1 MGIAKLYSQSGS
13 GGKINGIIEDYYVY
27 AGEKISAG
35 DFVEFING
43 VAGQTTE
50 TSVDTVI
57 DNTTANTTEGL
68 SAVSLDEETAFIAYS
83 ATGSRYLYGVV
94 CKIEGAKVIAGKITL
109 LNAVTNSGRMI
120 SAVALDSSRVFIA
133 HSSGGMLV
141 AAVCS
146 IEGLEVIYNTQVTLD
161 STSDASTA
169 ISASKLDDNKVFVAH
184 TYSGKYY
191 LYGIVCTINGIQI
204 APGSNTAV
212 VNSISE
218 AGIRVSTV
226 TLNSSK
232 VFMAHSYGATHF
244 LYGIVC
250 TISGTAI
257 TKGTDTKLK
266 ESSSA
271 ADRVSACTLDES
283 KVFVA
288 YYGGDYALNKIIC
301 TISNTTIT
309 PDTALSIN
317 TSEYCSNVIS
327 SMRLPD
333 GNAVVFHSLGED
345 YKLGATVYNV
355 EGEYVFQYILNSN
368 PYTGSKISSVLLN
381 NDAFV
386 AHSNTSS
393 YYLNA
398 QLFGLEAG
406 VPQTSM
412 TVTQY
417 ETQVR
422 KTTTSDIYGVAK
434 TSGMGAYK
442 VVDYTIPEGE
452 DVSKGE
458 SIEYSVENIV
468 NGDIIPKTWTKISDT
483 EYQADGI
490 TLKANSSYSTYHLKY
505 ACDGDAS
512 EDRYYHSLRTGSGD
526 WIMWVFPEK
535 KKITKMKLKFYV
547 INYGV
552 GTTYIQGSNNEID
565 WVNLY
570 TTSSN
575 LDEFTEIP
583 LDNTDWYTHY
593 RILVEA
599 TQDIIVY
606 EWQVSEYVGSIIE
619 YQGTALQSGTA
630 GDTIQITVPL
640 TDEESTGHNDKVG
653 VYTALYEY
661 RTFTTDAVPKTWTV
675 VTEGTSYVSSNGTKL
690 TASECHP
697 YSSSADTDYSV
708 SYVCD
713 GDVSKRW
720 QTSSTSAPCWVQLE
734 FPKPIKITKMK
745 TYVDSFYDIKS
756 CVIQG
761 SNDGVN
767 WVDLY
772 TLSSAQTALTEI
784 TLTITM
790 EAKYYRI
797 YATKSSHNTTPW
809 IYEWQVSE
817 WIGLVEKQKGGV

>member
-1 MGIAKLYSQSGS
+1 MGIAKLYSQSGGS
-13 GGKINGIIEDYYVY
+13 GLKINGIIQDYYAY
-27 AGEKISAG
+27 AGENISAG
-35 DFVEFING
+35 DFVEFVNG

-257 TKGTDTKLK
+257 TKGTDTKLE

-422 KTTTSDIYGVAK
+422 KATTADVYGVAK
-434 TSGMGAYK
+434 TK
-442 VVDYTIPEGE
+442 
-452 DVSKGE
+452 
-458 SIEYSVENIV
+458 
-468 NGDIIPKTWTKISDT
+468 
-483 EYQADGI
+483 
-490 TLKANSSYSTYHLKY
+490 
-505 ACDGDAS
+505 
-512 EDRYYHSLRTGSGD
+512 
-526 WIMWVFPEK
+526 
-535 KKITKMKLKFYV
+535 
-547 INYGV
+547 GV
-552 GTTYIQGSNNEID
+552 G
-565 WVNLY
+565 
-570 TTSSN
+570 
-575 LDEFTEIP
+575 
-583 LDNTDWYTHY
+583 
-593 RILVEA
+593 
-599 TQDIIVY
+599 
-606 EWQVSEYVGSIIE
+606 
-619 YQGTALQSGTA
+619 
-630 GDTIQITVPL
+630 GD
-640 TDEESTGHNDKVG
+640 STGHKDIVSIYTVEQTLAMLPVGTLVKDPSSTFLGEPVIWKIADVNHEGYPSNSVTLISDKILAMRCFDAMEPDNSYEDIQKYGYNNYSLSNIRQWLNSDAEAGQWYLAQQGTDTPPSSEYMLVSNNVAINPYDTKVG
-653 VYTALYEY
+653 FLNGFSPNFKNALLETSLTVALNTVTDGGGSKTIADKMFLASNTEVGLANENNIVEGKLLSIFNDDASRLSCCTMKAIEDSNWAGKPADENTAWMWWL
-661 RTFTTDAVPKTWTV
+661 RTPKTDTPNSPRCV
-675 VTEGTSYVSSNGTKL
+675 IASGTLSWSDARHGAIGVRPLCNI
-690 TASECHP
+690 
-697 YSSSADTDYSV
+697 SSSIKVTQDE
-708 SYVCD
+708 D
-713 GDVSKRW
+713 G
-720 QTSSTSAPCWVQLE
+720 
-734 FPKPIKITKMK
+734 
-745 TYVDSFYDIKS
+745 
-756 CVIQG
+756 
-761 SNDGVN
+761 
-767 WVDLY
+767 
-772 TLSSAQTALTEI
+772 
-784 TLTITM
+784 
-790 EAKYYRI
+790 I
-797 YATKSSHNTTPW
+797 YK
-809 IYEWQVSE
+809 
-817 WIGLVEKQKGGV
+817 LDF